1 MGIGE
6 GQSMRIHVLTFLL
19 SAALTTTRAVNAA
32 PAESERI
39 DPAKSPL
46 SLADALRRFE
56 TDNLDLVAAKYEVS
70 VARANT
76 IATGVWPNP
85 TLGLGGAFLVH
96 GAQTGGEQEFSVSLA
111 QAIPFAGQ
119 IGSRQEVAEAYATA
133 SEREFASAVW
143 QLASE
148 VKLAYLELQLREA
161 TLKAEENALT
171 DMARIEQIVEVRT
184 QAGAGSS
191 YDKLRIQVE
200 RARGLSRLG
209 DANARLAEA
218 KTALASKLGK
228 STDALSLQTS
238 GDVPEPAATILAFA
252 PLLERALTRRPERAA
267 MQARE
272 DAAQRNTTAVR
283 RNVIPVPVLSLG
295 YNHALRVQDDL
306 GKRSGGMLLAQLSIP
321 LPLLDRGQ
329 GSIARNEAF
338 FSAEHA
344 RSEAVDLSIKRE
356 VERTYQVAIARREGW
371 SKFKNLASTE
381 LEKMR
386 QIAELSYREGR
397 ATVLELLDAYA
408 AHRDLRLEA
417 LSLKTAAL
425 KAEIELE
432 RAVGPESRTSLR

>member
-1 MGIGE
+1 
-6 GQSMRIHVLTFLL
+6 MRIHILALL
-19 SAALTTTRAVNAA
+19 LLPALLTTVANAA
-32 PAESERI
+32 PESEPTRT
-39 DPAKSPL
+39 STVETTL
-46 SLADALRRFE
+46 TLADALRRFE
-56 TDNLDLVAAKYEVS
+56 RDNLDLVAAKYEVS

-85 TLGLGGAFLVH
+85 SLGLGGAFLVH

-119 IGSRQEVAEAYATA
+119 IGTRQEVAEAYATA
-133 SEREFASAVW
+133 SEREFASAFW

-148 VKLAYLELQLREA
+148 VKLTYLELQLREA
-161 TLKAEENALT
+161 TLKAETSALA
-171 DMARIEQIVEVRT
+171 DMARIEQIVDVRT

-191 YDKLRIQVE
+191 YDRLRIQVE

-209 DANARLAEA
+209 DASARLAEA
-218 KTALASKLGK
+218 KTALASRLGRN
-228 STDALSLQTS
+228 TDALALQTA
-238 GDVPEPAATILAFA
+238 GDLPEPGASPLLPFA

-272 DAAQRNTTAVR
+272 DAAQRSITAVR

-295 YNHALRVQDDL
+295 YNHALGVQDDL

-344 RSEAVDLSIKRE
+344 RSEAVETAIKRD
-356 VERTYQVAIARREGW
+356 VERSYQVAVARREGW
-371 SKFKNLASTE
+371 SKFKGLASVE

-397 ATVLELLDAYA
+397 ATVLELLDAYS
-408 AHRDLRLEA
+408 AHRDLRLESLA
-417 LSLKTAAL
+417 LRAAAL
-425 KAEIELE
+425 KAEMELE
-432 RAVGPESRTSLR
+432 RAVGPESAKTVR